1 MLPAAAVFRH
11 MRQTQV
17 IFSFASADGGLDLAE
32 ALRAEL
38 LRALGVRQDSMPCPD
53 GLTTMEKRVRPP
65 AQSSVVTAAT
75 ARVCRDSLKAC
86 HGAHSL
92 TRQRFPVPPGV

>member
-17 IFSFASADGGLDLAE
+17 MFSFASADGSLDLAE

-38 LRALGVRQDSMPCPD
+38 LRALGVRQDSVPCPE
-53 GLTTMEKRVRPP
+53 GLTTTEKRVRPQP
-65 AQSSVVTAAT
+65 
-75 ARVCRDSLKAC
+75 KAV
-86 HGAHSL
+86 L
-92 TRQRFPVPPGV
+92 